1 MVESGELCG
10 KLVREAFASTSS
22 YAVIPLQDILALD
35 NGSRMNT
42 PSTTGGNW
50 MWRMDEKSLT
60 EETAASLAFLST
72 LYGRNG
78 G

>member
-1 MVESGELCG
+1 
-10 KLVREAFASTSS
+10 
-22 YAVIPLQDILALD
+22 
-35 NGSRMNT
+35 MNT

-50 MWRMDEKSLT
+50 MWRMDENALT
-60 EETAASLAFLST
+60 DETADTLSFLSK